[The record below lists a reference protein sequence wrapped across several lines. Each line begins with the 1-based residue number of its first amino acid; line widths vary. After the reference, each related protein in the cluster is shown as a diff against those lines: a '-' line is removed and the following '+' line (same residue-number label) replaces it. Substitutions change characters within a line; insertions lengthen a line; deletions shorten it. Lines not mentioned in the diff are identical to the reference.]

1 MNHDEDVQNSLY
13 VVPHKGGGRL
23 RACLNCKLIK
33 SQDDWLNGCENCQ
46 QSVEVYGD
54 YDNWTTPSFTG
65 MCALMNDQKSWVSKH
80 QRIMR
85 LVPGLYAIATKG
97 RLSKEDHDEH
107 DEEDIDME

>member
-1 MNHDEDVQNSLY
+1 MNRHHDDDGSNNLY
-13 VVPHKGGGRL
+13 VVPNKGGGRL

-46 QSVEVYGD
+46 SSVDIYGD

-65 MCALMNDQKSWVSKH
+65 MCALMNDQKSWVAKH

-97 RLSKEDHDEH
+97 RLSKEDNEH
-107 DEEDIDME
+107 DDMDEE